1 MPRSASVLASPLTP
15 PPPGV
20 LHARRVPLQLSLFD
34 LPVLC
39 CSCFRM
45 QMANGKWSRHQF
57 HASDYPKTEFS
68 HGICP
73 PCMKRL
79 YPDLFKS

>member
-1 MPRSASVLASPLTP
+1 
-15 PPPGV
+15 
-20 LHARRVPLQLSLFD
+20 
-34 LPVLC
+34 
-39 CSCFRM
+39 M
-45 QMANGKWSRHQF
+45 QKGNGKWTRYAVR
-57 HASDYPKTEFS
+57 ASDYPKTEFS

>member
-1 MPRSASVLASPLTP
+1 
-15 PPPGV
+15 
-20 LHARRVPLQLSLFD
+20 
-34 LPVLC
+34 
-39 CSCFRM
+39 M